1 MFETWFI
8 DFLKY
13 YISYFKASSY
23 AVDQSKLAC
32 DLTRTNA
39 ENLELIDRITIKQE
53 KITMDN
59 QLDSLNQQFDLIVSN
74 PPYVKTGDLPNLQPE
89 IKLYEDLRAL
99 DGGEDGLN
107 VIRAILHLT
116 AKKLLSGGH
125 LWLEIEPGQAEK
137 IEAYVNEHLETLNLK
152 YVASY
157 QDLFKKER
165 FVEIVKL

>member
-1 MFETWFI
+1 MLIKLNTLIFF
-8 DFLKY
+8 FQ
-13 YISYFKASSY
+13 ASCY

-53 KITMDN
+53 KITMKN
-59 QLDSLNQQFDLIVSN
+59 QLDSLNIQFDLIVSN
-74 PPYVKTGDLPNLQPE
+74 PPYVKTTDLPNLQPE

-107 VIRAILHLT
+107 VIKAILHLT
-116 AKKLLSGGH
+116 SKKLIAGGN
-125 LWLEIEPGQAEK
+125 LWLEIEPGQPEK
-137 IEAYVNEHLETLNLK
+137 IEKYVNEHLETLNLK